1 MTIGII
7 PGRMEASRFPGKP
20 LADIL
25 GIPMI
30 GHCYLRSRLA
40 RSLDDLVIA
49 TCNNEIWE
57 YAQSIGAPCIMTSAA
72 HPSASDRIAEAMILR
87 EKETGTQHDI
97 VVLIQ
102 GDEPMVYPDM
112 IDSAVDGLKQNRD
125 AQVVNL
131 VATIETLEDFEDP
144 NEVKV
149 VTDNRNRALYFSR
162 EPIPTR
168 KKGILDVPMR
178 KQVCIIPYR
187 REYLIAFNETPRTP
201 LEISEGIDMNRALET
216 GNIVQMVPTDRTTYS
231 VDTET
236 DLMEVIEALR
246 GDELR
251 KQYSGFLGGRS
262 S

>member
-49 TCNNEIWE
+49 TCNEEIRE
-57 YAQSIGAPCIMTSAA
+57 YAQSIGAPCIMTSAD

-87 EKETGTQHDI
+87 ENETGTRHDI

-112 IDSAVDGLKQNRD
+112 IDAAVEGLKKNSD

-131 VATIETLEDFEDP
+131 IALIESLEDFEDP
-144 NEVKV
+144 NEIKV

-168 KKGILDVPMR
+168 KKGVLDVPMR

-187 REYLIAFNETPRTP
+187 RDYLIKFNETPRTP
-201 LEISEGIDMNRALET
+201 LEIVEGIDMNRALET
-216 GNIVQMVPTDRTTYS
+216 GHIVQMVPTDRVTNS
-231 VDTET
+231 VDTEA
-236 DLMEVIEALR
+236 DLREVIELMR
-246 GDELR
+246 DDELR
-251 KQYSGFLGGRS
+251 NQYSRKS
-262 S
+262 DR